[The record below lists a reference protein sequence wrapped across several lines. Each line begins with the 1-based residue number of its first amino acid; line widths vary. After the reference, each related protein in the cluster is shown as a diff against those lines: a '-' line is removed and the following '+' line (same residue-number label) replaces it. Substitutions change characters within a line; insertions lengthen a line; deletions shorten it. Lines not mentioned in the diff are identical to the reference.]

1 MAHLKQNQM
10 FKLVFHELEIL
21 VAQCGT
27 WRLLLWL
34 PRHYYGYL
42 DNKVTLQLRSP
53 QNIHKYIH
61 ICYSLEYLFC

>member
-27 WRLLLWL
+27 LPLLWL
-34 PRHYYGYL
+34 PR
-42 DNKVTLQLRSP
+42 QQS
-53 QNIHKYIH
+53 YIA
-61 ICYSLEYLFC
+61 IKITAEYT

>member
-27 WRLLLWL
+27 
-34 PRHYYGYL
+34 
-42 DNKVTLQLRSP
+42 
-53 QNIHKYIH
+53 
-61 ICYSLEYLFC
+61 

>member
-10 FKLVFHELEIL
+10 FKFVFHELKIL
-21 VAQCGT
+21 VA
-27 WRLLLWL
+27 LLWL

-53 QNIHKYIH
+53 QNIYKYITYV
-61 ICYSLEYLFC
+61 IV

>member
-53 QNIHKYIH
+53 QNIH
-61 ICYSLEYLFC
+61 